1 MWSCHLFCGFHFG
14 FELYSNCIKDNM
26 YDYFIIDLGF
36 IRIQRAE
43 EVDLTFISED
53 NIINSG
59 PINIV
64 VKKK

>member
-1 MWSCHLFCGFHFG
+1 
-14 FELYSNCIKDNM
+14 M